1 MEGGSVEVRVVG
13 KPEKLLESIFRKLVD
28 EIIEKKIDEAL
39 AAALNLL
46 ATARDQALASI
57 EEEVEGI
64 LRMALERLRAH
75 ESSLEARLRVDLAR
89 LRAEYTEKAV
99 MEALRRLRDVV
110 REDEYREVLR
120 RLLLDAL
127 KLISSYTS
135 EAIVTPTSRDASI
148 VRDLLPQVAAEV
160 PGLNV
165 RVGEEPVEGIG
176 GFIVESADGKVR
188 FDYRL
193 ESLLSQALDRAR
205 ARALKELFGEQG

>member
-1 MEGGSVEVRVVG
+1 MENVEVRVVG
-13 KPEKLLESIFRKLVD
+13 KPEKLLESIFKKLVD

-57 EEEVEGI
+57 EEEVENI

-75 ESSLEARLRVDLAR
+75 ESSLEARLRVDLAK
-89 LRAEYTEKAV
+89 LRAEYTERAV
-99 MEALRRLRDVV
+99 QEALRRLRDAVK
-110 REDEYREVLR
+110 EDEYREVLR
-120 RLLLDAL
+120 KLLLDAL
-127 KLISSYTS
+127 RLISSYTS
-135 EAIVTPTSRDASI
+135 EAVVTPTKRDYDI
-148 VRDLLPQVAAEV
+148 VKEILPEV
-160 PGLNV
+160 MQELTGLNI
-165 RVGEEPVEGIG
+165 RLAEQPVEGIG
-176 GFIVESADGKVR
+176 GFIVESSDGRVR